1 VLRSFRRDAAAVQVV
16 ELVAA
21 LGGTAT
27 RAQLTGVRRGE
38 LEAAVRDGSVTR
50 LARGVYALPDA
61 PAPVRVAAALRGV
74 LSHTS
79 AAQHW
84 SLDLVATPDR
94 QHVTVARNR
103 SGLDG
108 GPEVHLHWADLPA
121 HDVRAGA
128 TSPLRTVLDCART
141 LPFTQAL
148 AVADSALRRRLVTA
162 DELLVRARATQGA
175 GRDAVLDVA
184 RAADGRAANA
194 FESALRAVVLV
205 AGPTGFR
212 PQVLLRGHGFA
223 ARVDL
228 GDPRR
233 RIALEADSFAW
244 HGDRAALARD
254 CRRYDELVARGWLVL
269 RFAWEQVVF
278 EPVWVGRTVR
288 ATCRLRD
295 RELAALRPRRRLSS
309 MQKSA

>member
-1 VLRSFRRDAAAVQVV
+1 MGVV
-16 ELVAA
+16 EVVAA

-38 LEAAVRDGSVTR
+38 LEAAVEHGAVLR

-61 PAPVRVAAALRGV
+61 PAAVRAAAALRGV
-74 LSHTS
+74 VSHTS

-84 SLDLVATPDR
+84 SLDLVAVPER
-94 QHVTVARNR
+94 PHVTVARNR

-108 GPEVHLHWADLPA
+108 GAAVHLHWADLRA
-121 HDVRAGA
+121 SDVQSGA
-128 TSPLRTVLDCART
+128 TSPLRTVVDCSRT

-148 AVADSALRRRLVTA
+148 AVADSALRRGLLTA
-162 DELLVRARATQGA
+162 DVLLDRARATEGA
-175 GRDAVLDVA
+175 GRDAVMDVA

-194 FESALRAVVLV
+194 FESALRAVVLG
-205 AGPTGFR
+205 AGVTGFR
-212 PQVLLRGHGFA
+212 PQVLLRGRGFV

-269 RFAWEQVVF
+269 RFAWEHVMF
-278 EPVWVGRTVR
+278 EQEWVAGTVR
-288 ATCRLRD
+288 TTCRLRD
-295 RELAALRPRRRLSS
+295 RELAALRRPRRPPG
-309 MQKSA
+309 MPKSA